1 MTTIQRPA
9 TDDKDLV
16 ELAGYHAYREYSE
29 QQKIIVNGKKF
40 KVVHTNYNHPTG
52 LDALTVKN
60 VKTGEYTVVY
70 VGTDIHAE
78 NGKQDLITDIQFL
91 SDLTPEQIK
100 EARKYFNEM
109 DEKYGI
115 SSICGNSLGGGLTNS
130 VAIEHPDVKAV
141 TLNPFF

>member
-1 MTTIQRPA
+1 MTIQRKS

-16 ELAGYHAYREYSE
+16 ELAGYHAYRSHD
-29 QQKIIVNGKKF
+29 KDDTLVVNGKKF
-40 KVVHTNYNHPTG
+40 RVVDTNYNHPTG

-78 NGKQDLITDIQFL
+78 NGKQDLITDIQLL

-109 DEKYGI
+109 DEK
-115 SSICGNSLGGGLTNS
+115 
-130 VAIEHPDVKAV
+130 
-141 TLNPFF
+141 